1 MQYRGKSI
9 EIIGKRQMFDK
20 TFCWIHIL
28 ENDEFKQVM
37 INEIEDYHSNLDAL
51 SYARYVSIAA
61 RIQGEI
67 AQKRLLAPYESSLTP
82 LPHQILVLEKV
93 MQGLQTRY
101 LLADEVG
108 MGKTIEAGLVLK
120 EKKLRG
126 EVKRVLLIVPKSAML
141 QWQSELREHF
151 CENFHIYDSS
161 FINSMAKTFASFDA
175 EDELNFWKQHNQIIV
190 SSDALKPLTV
200 RDGWSQK
207 RVDEYNK
214 YRLEAVLEADFDMVI
229 IDEAH
234 KMGGATAQVS
244 RYVMADALC
253 NSVPNVLLLSAT
265 PHRGKSDHFRR
276 VLQLIDPETF
286 TGDGMP
292 SIEEIQPYV
301 MRSEKRFALDYD
313 GKKLFQQRE
322 TQRLNVQTDKW
333 EFAKQ
338 HQLYEDV
345 TEYVRKSFENALD
358 MNSYAKGL
366 VMVMFQKLASSST
379 AAVLSAM
386 RNRYKRLLEGEDPD
400 ELEEYGEQDSLRYS
414 DFEEEGLMAAEM
426 DVVYNAGIA
435 FNEIDELGK
444 LIKKA
449 EEVMRIEKDAK
460 MVALLDRIYQL
471 RSDPSEENLKVLVFT
486 EFRGTQE
493 YLIESLKDAG
503 LDCVGINGSM
513 SLTARKNALQRFKD
527 DVPVMVATDAAG
539 ESLNMQ
545 FCHIVINYD
554 LPWNPMALEQRIGRI
569 DRIGQSHKV
578 VAINMLTDNSV
589 DNRIYNTIM
598 SKLDTIMDE
607 LGIDKTSD
615 VLDSTIEMKHLN
627 QLYLQ
632 SLLDPRQF
640 EKDSKKWLDEIK
652 DKLRNY
658 RSTEHALPSIS
669 EKEITKTAASEVKY
683 SPLPIWLEDLMDLHC
698 INVKGF
704 YDKMLNG
711 LTLYHLPDGN
721 LGAIFDSKWEEDNPA
736 AIHITLQHPII
747 QHIIR
752 DIDGGIGREIPVIQS
767 LSGEERP
774 GYLTIWK
781 VTGKNDNETKVCY
794 TAQYI
799 SENGRVFAPY
809 GQTLWDM
816 LVKRKAQFKGIGF
829 IASDPTIT
837 ENAQLQKNLYS
848 VFLNIESEIQSDI
861 ESKLDKKR
869 HVMDV
874 AENRIRRIGIEN
886 IRQGKLKKLQEQRDQ
901 FENNLSHAYNVVPD
915 VKHILTVRIN
925 G

>member
-9 EIIGKRQMFDK
+9 EIIGQSQLFDK
-20 TFCWIHIL
+20 TLCWIHIL
-28 ENDEFKQVM
+28 EDDEFKQVM
-37 INEIEDYHSNLDAL
+37 LEEIEDYHSNLDAL
-51 SYARYVSIAA
+51 SYARYVAIAA

-126 EVKRVLLIVPKSAML
+126 EVKRVLLVVPKSAML

-151 CENFHIYDSS
+151 GENFHIYDSS
-161 FINSMAKTFASFDA
+161 FINGMARTFAGFEAD
-175 EDELNFWKQHNQIIV
+175 DELNFWKQHNQIIV

-200 RDGWSQK
+200 REGWSQAK
-207 RVDEYNK
+207 VDEYNK
-214 YRLEAVLEADFDMVI
+214 YRLEAVLNAEFDMVI

-234 KMGGATAQVS
+234 KMGGASAQVS
-244 RYVMADALC
+244 RFIMADALC

-276 VLQLIDPETF
+276 VLQLIDPDAF
-286 TGDGMP
+286 TGEGMP
-292 SIEEIQPYV
+292 SIQEIQPYV
-301 MRSEKRFALDYD
+301 MRSEKRYALDYD
-313 GKKLFQQRE
+313 GKKLFQERE
-322 TQRLNVQTDKW
+322 TQRMDIQTERW
-333 EFAKQ
+333 EYAQ
-338 HQLYEDV
+338 QRQLYEDV
-345 TEYVRKSFENALD
+345 TEYVKRSFENALD

-386 RNRYKRLLEGEDPD
+386 RNRLCRLQEGEDAN
-400 ELEEYGEQDSLRYS
+400 ELEDYEETDSLQFGDY
-414 DFEEEGLMAAEM
+414 EEETFMVAEM
-426 DVVYNAGIA
+426 DIVYNAAVA
-435 FNEIDELGK
+435 FNEIDELEK
-444 LIKKA
+444 LIRKA
-449 EEVMRIEKDAK
+449 EEVLRTEKDAK
-460 MVALLDRIYQL
+460 MVALLNKIYQL
-471 RSDPSEENLKVLVFT
+471 RSDPTEENLKVLVFT
-486 EFRGTQE
+486 EFRGTQD
-493 YLIESLKDAG
+493 YLIMSLKEAG

-513 SLTARKNALQRFKD
+513 SLTARKNALQRFKEE
-527 DVPVMVATDAAG
+527 VPVMVATDAAG

-569 DRIGQSHKV
+569 DRIGQKHKV
-578 VAINMLTDNSV
+578 IAINMLTDNSV

-598 SKLDTIMDE
+598 TKLDTIMDE

-615 VLDSTIEMKHLN
+615 VLDSTIEMSHLN

-652 DKLRNY
+652 KKLRNY

-669 EKEITKTAASEVKY
+669 ESEINKTAASEVKY

-698 INVKGF
+698 INVKGY
-704 YDKMLNG
+704 YDKMLKG
-711 LTLYHLPDGN
+711 LTLYHLPEGN
-721 LGAIFDSKWEEDNPA
+721 IGAIFDVKWEEDNPT
-736 AIHITLQHPII
+736 AIHITLQYPTI
-747 QHIIR
+747 QHIMR
-752 DIDGGIGREIPVIQS
+752 DIDGGMGKEIPIIQS

-774 GYLTIWK
+774 GFLTLWK

-799 SENGRVFAPY
+799 SDQGRVFAPY

-816 LVKRKAQFKGIGF
+816 LVKRKPQYRGVGYMVA
-829 IASDPTIT
+829 DPTLL
-837 ENAQLQKNLYS
+837 ENAQLQKNLHA
-848 VFLNIESEIQSDI
+848 VFLKIEADIQSGV
-861 ESKLDKKR
+861 EAKLDKKR
-869 HVMDV
+869 HALDV

-886 IRQGKLKKLQEQRDQ
+886 IRLGKLKKLQEQREL
-901 FENNLSHAYNVVPD
+901 FEQSMIHAHRVVPD

>member
-9 EIIGKRQMFDK
+9 EIIGQSQMFGK

-28 ENDEFKQVM
+28 EDDEFKQVM
-37 INEIEDYHSNLDAL
+37 IEEIEDYHSNLDAL

-126 EVKRVLLIVPKSAML
+126 EVKRVLLVVPKSAMI

-151 CENFHIYDSS
+151 CESFHIYDSA
-161 FINSMAKTFASFDA
+161 FINGMARTFASFDA

-190 SSDALKPLTV
+190 SSDALKPMTI
-200 RDGWSQK
+200 RDGWSQVK
-207 RVDEYNK
+207 VDEYNK
-214 YRLEAVLEADFDMVI
+214 YRLEAVLNAEFDMVI

-234 KMGGATAQVS
+234 KMGGANAQVS
-244 RYVMADALC
+244 RFIMADALC

-276 VLQLIDPETF
+276 VLQLIDPDAF

-301 MRSEKRFALDYD
+301 MRSEKRFAIDYD
-313 GKKLFQQRE
+313 GKKLFQERE
-322 TQRLNVQTDKW
+322 TQRMDIHTDKW
-333 EFAKQ
+333 EYAHQ
-338 HQLYEDV
+338 RQLYEDV
-345 TEYVRKSFENALD
+345 TEYVKRSFEQALD

-386 RNRYKRLLEGEDPD
+386 RNRLRRLQEGKDADGLEIYD
-400 ELEEYGEQDSLRYS
+400 ENDSLHYG
-414 DFEEEGLMAAEM
+414 DYEEDSFMVAEM
-426 DVVYNAGIA
+426 EVVYNAAVA
-435 FNEIDELGK
+435 FNEIDELEK
-444 LIKKA
+444 LIRKA
-449 EEVMRIEKDAK
+449 EEVMQTEKDAK
-460 MVALLDRIYQL
+460 MVALLNKIYQL
-471 RSDPSEENLKVLVFT
+471 RSDPSEDNLKVLVFT

-493 YLIESLKDAG
+493 YLLQSLSESG

-513 SLTARKNALQRFKD
+513 SLMARKNALQKFKD
-527 DVPVMVATDAAG
+527 EVSVMVATDAAG

-545 FCHIVINYD
+545 FCHVVINYD
-554 LPWNPMALEQRIGRI
+554 LPWNPMALEQRIGRV

-598 SKLDTIMDE
+598 TKLDTIMDE

-652 DKLRNY
+652 KKLRNY
-658 RSTEHALPSIS
+658 HSTEHALPSIS
-669 EKEITKTAASEVKY
+669 ENEISKTAASEVKY
-683 SPLPIWLEDLMDLHC
+683 SPLPLWLEDLMDLHC
-698 INVKGF
+698 INSKGY
-704 YDKMLNG
+704 YDKMLDG
-711 LTLYHLPDGN
+711 LTLYHLPEGN
-721 LGAIFDSKWEEDNPA
+721 IGAIFDSKWEEFHPT
-736 AIHITLQHPII
+736 AIHITLQYPVV

-752 DIDGGIGREIPVIQS
+752 DIDGGMGREIPVIQS

-774 GYLTIWK
+774 GYLTLWK
-781 VTGKNDNETKVCY
+781 VTGKNDNEVKIRY

-799 SENGRVFAPY
+799 SDQGRVFAPY

-816 LVKRKAQFKGIGF
+816 LVKRQPQYRGIGF
-829 IASDPTIT
+829 VAADPTLL
-837 ENAQLQKNLYS
+837 ENVQLKKNLHA
-848 VFLNIESEIQSDI
+848 VFLKIESDIQSGV
-861 ESKLDKKR
+861 EVKLDKKR
-869 HVMDV
+869 HALDV

-886 IRQGKLKKLQEQRDQ
+886 IRQGKLRKLQEQRRQ
-901 FENNLSHAYNVVPD
+901 FEKDIVHAYCVVPD

>member
-1 MQYRGKSI
+1 MQYKGKSI
-9 EIIGKRQMFDK
+9 EIIGQSQLFDK
-20 TFCWIHIL
+20 AFCWIHIL
-28 ENDEFKQVM
+28 EDDEFKQVM
-37 INEIEDYHSNLDAL
+37 ADEIEDYHSNLDAL

-101 LLADEVG
+101 LQADEVG

-126 EVKRVLLIVPKSAML
+126 EVKRVLLVVPKSAML

-151 CENFHIYDSS
+151 NEHFHIYDSA
-161 FINSMAKTFASFDA
+161 FINGMARTFASFEA
-175 EDELNFWKQHNQIIV
+175 EEELNFWKQHNQIIV
-190 SSDALKPLTV
+190 SSDALKPITV
-200 RDGWSQK
+200 RDGWSQTK
-207 RVDEYNK
+207 VDEYNK
-214 YRLEAVLEADFDMVI
+214 YRLEAVLNADFDMVI

-234 KMGGATAQVS
+234 KMGGANSQVS
-244 RYVMADALC
+244 RFIMADALC

-276 VLQLIDPETF
+276 VLQLIDPDAF

-301 MRSEKRFALDYD
+301 MRSEKRYALDYD
-313 GKKLFQQRE
+313 GKKLFQARE
-322 TQRLNVQTDKW
+322 TQRMDIRTDTW
-333 EFAKQ
+333 EYAQ
-338 HQLYEDV
+338 QRQLYEDV
-345 TEYVRKSFENALD
+345 TEYVRRSFEHALD

-386 RNRYKRLLEGEDPD
+386 HNRLHRLQEGEDAD
-400 ELEEYGEQDSLRYS
+400 EIEEYGEQDSFHYN
-414 DFEEEGLMAAEM
+414 DYEEERQMVAEM
-426 DVVYNAGIA
+426 EVVYNAAIV
-435 FNEIDELGK
+435 FNEIDELEK
-444 LIKKA
+444 LIRKA
-449 EEVMRIEKDAK
+449 EEVMRNEKDAK
-460 MVALLDRIYQL
+460 MVALLNKIYQL
-471 RSDPSEENLKVLVFT
+471 RSDPTEENIKVLVFT
-486 EFRGTQE
+486 EFRGTQD
-493 YLIESLKDAG
+493 YLIKSLKDAG

-513 SLTARKNALQRFKD
+513 SLLARKEALRRFKEEA
-527 DVPVMVATDAAG
+527 PVMVATDAAG

-554 LPWNPMALEQRIGRI
+554 LPWNPMSLEQRIGRI
-569 DRIGQSHKV
+569 DRIGQKHKV

-598 SKLDTIMDE
+598 AKLDTIMDE

-640 EKDSKKWLDEIK
+640 EKDSQKWLDEIK
-652 DKLRNY
+652 KKLRNY

-669 EKEITKTAASEVKY
+669 ENEITRTAASEVKY

-698 INVKGF
+698 INVKGYF
-704 YDKMLNG
+704 DKMLDG
-711 LTLYHLPDGN
+711 LTLYHLPEGN
-721 LGAIFDSKWEEDNPA
+721 LGAIFDTKWEEEHPT

-747 QHIIR
+747 QHIMR
-752 DIDGGIGREIPVIQS
+752 DIDGGMGREIPVVQS

-774 GYLTIWK
+774 GYLTLWK
-781 VTGKNDNETKVCY
+781 ITGKNDAETKVCY
-794 TAQYI
+794 SAQFVGD
-799 SENGRVFAPY
+799 NGRVFAPY

-816 LVKRKAQFKGIGF
+816 LVKRKQQYRGIGF
-829 IASDPTIT
+829 VASDLTLT
-837 ENAQLQKNLYS
+837 ENAQLQRNLHS
-848 VFLNIESEIQSDI
+848 VFLKIEADIQSGVDA
-861 ESKLDKKR
+861 KLDKKR
-869 HVMDV
+869 HALEV
-874 AENRIRRIGIEN
+874 AESRIRRIGIKN
-886 IRQGKLKKLQEQRDQ
+886 IRQGKLKKLQEQREL
-901 FENNLSHAYNVVPD
+901 FEKSVVHAYNVVPD